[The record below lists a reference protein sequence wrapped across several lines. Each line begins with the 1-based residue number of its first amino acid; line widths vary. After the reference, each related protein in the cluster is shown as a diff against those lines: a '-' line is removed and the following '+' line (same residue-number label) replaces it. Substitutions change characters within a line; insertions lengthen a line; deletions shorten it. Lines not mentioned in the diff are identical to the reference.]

1 MKTYKELSNELDEIL
16 GFAARKAVGRRMKIL
31 AKKSSTKMRKKLNKM
46 KAMSMDKAKV
56 KAQKAVRNLIKQKT
70 AGKSKDLTTM
80 SIAQKMSLDK
90 KVDKK
95 MKAMGS
101 KVHALVGK
109 FKKKII
115 KKHRHDAEV
124 ARHNQTHS

>member
-70 AGKSKDLTTM
+70 VGKSKDLATM
-80 SIAQKMSLDK
+80 SVGQKASLEK

-95 MKAMGS
+95 MKAMGG
-101 KVHALVGK
+101 KVHELVNK
-109 FKKKII
+109 FSKKIV
-115 KKHRHDAEV
+115 KKHREDAAK
-124 ARHNQTHS
+124 ARENR